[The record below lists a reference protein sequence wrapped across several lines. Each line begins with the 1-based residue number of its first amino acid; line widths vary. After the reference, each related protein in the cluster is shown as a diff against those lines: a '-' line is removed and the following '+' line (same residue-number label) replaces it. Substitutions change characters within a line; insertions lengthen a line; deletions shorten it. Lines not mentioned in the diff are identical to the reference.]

1 MENEDEILNIEKENE
16 IIDMEKAPKKK
27 SLFENYELNF
37 YIIGIFI
44 VLFIFFLISLSKS
57 LSYNTNKNALKRK
70 NTALNTIDN
79 SNPESNTNDEE
90 KPKYKKYRKRI
101 IRRYFIKRRHKPPKK
116 NKKAIKEDD
125 DNDNDNDTYNSNI
138 SNISNTSNMT
148 NETYSNETNNINISN
163 ISNIN
168 NMTNE
173 TYSNETNNINISNI
187 SKITNT
193 TNEAYSNETN
203 NINISNITNI
213 TNETHVNETNDINIS
228 NITNITNETH
238 VNETNDINMTN
249 ETNAKKPKHRGK
261 EKVDELFS
269 NFIKETE
276 LKNEKFEKNILTI
289 KTVEEKIKK
298 IKDKEKI
305 DLSKSEIES
314 ETYKKNFNGEDI
326 IKYTK
331 ECQKNP
337 LTEENSQNF
346 DFSENPKI
354 SVIVPF
360 YNSENCLNIL
370 HKSIQDQSMQDIE
383 IIYIDDSSKD
393 KSFELIKNLQKKDKR
408 IILLKNKKRKGSFY
422 SRNKGAIFARGEYL
436 QYADPSDLLVA
447 NILEKAYINAKTNNI
462 DIIQY
467 KAIKESN
474 GNIQILDEMEKSS
487 IIKQPELSKEKLY
500 DFSDLKTAN
509 NYLFNKLIKKEKY
522 LESLKYLNNKVLKEK
537 LYLEEDY
544 IQFISLLKVSNS
556 FLFISQIGYS
566 IIRNRDFEP
575 LINKF
580 DKNKMAN
587 RILHDKFIE
596 LKFIYKKV
604 KDHDF
609 DKELFYS
616 YFSRIK
622 SLYTP
627 LAKQVT
633 EGYGLY
639 DEVFDLM
646 SKDQLF
652 DEKTEEE
659 FTAFKNDIMVNRTKK
674 KKKKR
679 LFRRYFIRKIIIKK

>member
-1 MENEDEILNIEKENE
+1 MNI
-16 IIDMEKAPKKK
+16 
-27 SLFENYELNF
+27 
-37 YIIGIFI
+37 
-44 VLFIFFLISLSKS
+44 
-57 LSYNTNKNALKRK
+57 T
-70 NTALNTIDN
+70 DN
-79 SNPESNTNDEE
+79 SNTSNNTNDEE
-90 KPKYKKYRKRI
+90 KPTHKKYRKRI
-101 IRRYFIKRRHKPPKK
+101 YRRYFRKKGYKNPKK
-116 NKKAIKEDD
+116 NKEAINTDD
-125 DNDNDNDTYNSNI
+125 ANDTNSIHISNISNMTNETHVDETNSNI
-138 SNISNTSNMT
+138 SNISNNNNMT
-148 NETYSNETNNINISN
+148 NETNVNEANNINISN
-163 ISNIN
+163 IT
-168 NMTNE
+168 NMTNV
-173 TYSNETNNINISNI
+173 NEANNINISNI
-187 SKITNT
+187 TNM
-193 TNEAYSNETN
+193 TNVNETN
-203 NINISNITNI
+203 NINISNITNM
-213 TNETHVNETNDINIS
+213 TNETHVNETNNINISNINNITNETDVNEENDINIS
-228 NITNITNETH
+228 NITNMTNETH
-238 VNETNDINMTN
+238 V
-249 ETNAKKPKHRGK
+249 KKPKYRSK
-261 EKVDELFS
+261 RRVRYVRFIRRRKKNVDELFS
-269 NFIKETE
+269 NFIKKTE
-276 LKNEKFEKNILTI
+276 LKSEKFEKNIFTTE
-289 KTVEEKIKK
+289 TVEEEIKK
-298 IKDKEKI
+298 IKDKKKI

-314 ETYKKNFNGEDI
+314 KTYKKNFNGEDI

-346 DFSENPKI
+346 EFNENPKI
-354 SVIVPF
+354 SIIVSF
-360 YNSENCLNIL
+360 YDSEKYLNIL

-393 KSFELIKNLQKKDKR
+393 KSAELIKNLQKKDKR

-436 QYADPSDLLVA
+436 QYVDPADLLVG

-500 DFSDLKTAN
+500 DFSDLKIAN

-544 IQFISLLKVSNS
+544 IQFISLLKVSDS
-556 FLFISQIGYS
+556 FLFINQIGYA

-604 KDHDF
+604 KDNEF

-622 SLYTP
+622 SLYIP

-633 EGYGLY
+633 WGYQLY
-639 DEVFDLM
+639 DEVFNLL

-652 DEKTEEE
+652 DEKAKEE
-659 FTAFKNDIMVNRTKK
+659 FTAFKNDIMVNRKK
-674 KKKKR
+674 KKKNII
-679 LFRRYFIRKIIIKK
+679 FVRRFFNRKIVIKQYYK